1 LVDGTVRAQ
10 PQSEDGE
17 GLEQGGLD
25 GARRAACEIRIER
38 FERGLDDARWR
49 SPGWSEIAV
58 IIA

>member
-25 GARRAACEIRIER
+25 GARRAA
-38 FERGLDDARWR
+38 
-49 SPGWSEIAV
+49 
-58 IIA
+58 